1 MHRNRRGVAA
11 LTSLILAAL
20 VATACSSGDDSPQ
33 TLTVYSGRSED
44 LVAPLIQQFEDE
56 TGIEVSVRYASS
68 TDMAATL
75 REEGA
80 NSPADVFFAQDPAS
94 LGAIAE
100 AGLFSVLPGDLIA
113 GVPSEFSG
121 GDVWVAVSLRSRV
134 LVYDTERLSPADLPD
149 TVDGLLDPAWG
160 GGRIGVAPG
169 NASFIAFVSAM
180 ILERG
185 EEGTLAFL
193 KGLAANDPQI
203 FSGNSP
209 IVAAVN
215 DGTVEVGLVNHYYL
229 LGLRSEVGE
238 TRAENHFFS
247 RPEGVESLVMPAGA
261 GILEASQNKEAALR
275 FIEFLLSN
283 DAQEYF
289 VTETFEYPAV
299 RGLQAPEGLPAI
311 ETLPHP
317 TGLDLSALAG
327 VLDRAT
333 QLISEAGLL

>member
-11 LTSLILAAL
+11 LTSLILAAM
-20 VATACSSGDDSPQ
+20 VATACSSGDERPQ

-56 TGIEVSVRYASS
+56 TDIEVSVRYASS

-134 LVYDTERLSPADLPD
+134 LVYDTERLSPADLPA
-149 TVDGLLDPAWG
+149 TVDGLLDPGWG

-185 EEGTLAFL
+185 EEGALAFL
-193 KGLAANDPQI
+193 QGLAANDPQI

-229 LGLRSEVGE
+229 LGLRSDVGE
-238 TRAENHFFS
+238 TRAENHFFTTA
-247 RPEGVESLVMPAGA
+247 GAESLVMPAGA
-261 GILEASQNKEAALR
+261 GMLGASRNKEAALR
-275 FIEFLLSN
+275 FIEFLLS
-283 DAQEYF
+283 DTAQEYF

-299 RGLQAPEGLPAI
+299 AGIATPEGVPAI
-311 ETLPHP
+311 ETLAQPS
-317 TGLDLSALAG
+317 LELSALAG

>member
-20 VATACSSGDDSPQ
+20 VATACSSGDEGPQ

-56 TGIEVSVRYASS
+56 TDIEVSVRYASS

-185 EEGTLAFL
+185 EEGALAFL
-193 KGLAANDPQI
+193 QGLAANDPQI

-229 LGLRSEVGE
+229 LGLRSDVGE
-238 TRAENHFFS
+238 TRAENHFFTTA
-247 RPEGVESLVMPAGA
+247 GAESLVMPAGA
-261 GILEASQNKEAALR
+261 GMLGASRNKEAALR
-275 FIEFLLSN
+275 FIEFLLS
-283 DAQEYF
+283 DTAQEYF
-289 VTETFEYPAV
+289 VTQTFEYPAV
-299 RGLQAPEGLPAI
+299 AGIATPEGVPAI
-311 ETLPHP
+311 ETLAQPS
-317 TGLDLSALAG
+317 LELSALAG

>member
-11 LTSLILAAL
+11 LTSLILAAM
-20 VATACSSGDDSPQ
+20 VATACSSGDEGPQ

-56 TGIEVSVRYASS
+56 TDIEVSVRYASS

-185 EEGTLAFL
+185 EEGALAFL
-193 KGLAANDPQI
+193 QGLAANDPQI

-229 LGLRSEVGE
+229 LGLRSDVGE
-238 TRAENHFFS
+238 TRAENHFFTTA
-247 RPEGVESLVMPAGA
+247 GAESLVMPAGA
-261 GILEASQNKEAALR
+261 GMLGASQNKEAALR
-275 FIEFLLSN
+275 FIEFLLS
-283 DAQEYF
+283 DTAQEYF

-299 RGLQAPEGLPAI
+299 ADIATPEGVPPI
-311 ETLPHP
+311 ESLAQP
-317 TGLDLSALAG
+317 GLELSALAG

>member
-11 LTSLILAAL
+11 LTSLILAAM
-20 VATACSSGDDSPQ
+20 VATACSSGDEGPQ

-56 TGIEVSVRYASS
+56 TDIEVSVRYASS

-113 GVPSEFSG
+113 GIPSEFSG

-134 LVYDTERLSPADLPD
+134 LVYDTERLSPADLPA

-185 EEGTLAFL
+185 EEGALAFL
-193 KGLAANDPQI
+193 QGLAANDPQI

-229 LGLRSEVGE
+229 LGLRSDVGE
-238 TRAENHFFS
+238 TRAENHFFTTA
-247 RPEGVESLVMPAGA
+247 GAESLVMPAGA
-261 GILEASQNKEAALR
+261 GMLGASRNKEAALR
-275 FIEFLLSN
+275 FIEFLLS
-283 DAQEYF
+283 DTAQEYF
-289 VTETFEYPAV
+289 VTQTFEYPAV
-299 RGLQAPEGLPAI
+299 AGIATPEGVPAI
-311 ETLPHP
+311 ETLAQPS
-317 TGLDLSALAG
+317 LELSALAG

>member
-20 VATACSSGDDSPQ
+20 VATACSSGDERPQ

-56 TGIEVSVRYASS
+56 TDIEVSVRYASS

-134 LVYDTERLSPADLPD
+134 LVYDTERLSPADLPA
-149 TVDGLLDPAWG
+149 TVDGLLDPGWG

-185 EEGTLAFL
+185 EEGALAFL
-193 KGLAANDPQI
+193 QGLAANDPQI

-229 LGLRSEVGE
+229 LGLRSDVGE
-238 TRAENHFFS
+238 TRAENHFFTTA
-247 RPEGVESLVMPAGA
+247 GAESLVMPAGA
-261 GILEASQNKEAALR
+261 GMLGASQNKEAALR
-275 FIEFLLSN
+275 FIEFLLS
-283 DAQEYF
+283 DTAQEYF

-299 RGLQAPEGLPAI
+299 ADIATPEGVPAI
-311 ETLPHP
+311 ESLAQP
-317 TGLDLSALAG
+317 GLELSALAG

>member
-1 MHRNRRGVAA
+1 MHRNRRGVPA
-11 LTSLILAAL
+11 LTSLILTAL
-20 VATACSSGDDSPQ
+20 VATACSSGDDGPQ

-44 LVAPLIQQFEDE
+44 LVAPLIQQFQDE

-94 LGAIAE
+94 LGAVAE
-100 AGLFSVLPGDLIA
+100 AELFAALPGDLLADI
-113 GVPSEFSG
+113 PQEFSG
-121 GDVWVAVSLRSRV
+121 GATWVAVSLRSRV
-134 LVYDTERLSPADLPD
+134 LIYDTERLGPADLPE
-149 TVDGLLDPAWG
+149 TVDGLLDPVWG
-160 GGRIGVAPG
+160 GGRIGIAPG
-169 NASFIAFVSAM
+169 NSSFIAFVSAM

-193 KGLAANDPQI
+193 EGLAANEPQI

-215 DGTVEVGLVNHYYL
+215 DGTVEVGLTNHYYL
-229 LGLRSEVGE
+229 LGLRSDIGE
-238 TRAENHFFS
+238 TRAENHFFTTA
-247 RPEGVESLVMPAGA
+247 GAESLVMPAGA
-261 GILEASQNKEAALR
+261 GVLEASQNKDAALR
-275 FIEFLLSN
+275 FIEFLLST

-299 RGLQAPEGLPAI
+299 PGLAAPEGLPAI
-311 ETLPHP
+311 ETLAQPDLH
-317 TGLDLSALAG
+317 LSALAG